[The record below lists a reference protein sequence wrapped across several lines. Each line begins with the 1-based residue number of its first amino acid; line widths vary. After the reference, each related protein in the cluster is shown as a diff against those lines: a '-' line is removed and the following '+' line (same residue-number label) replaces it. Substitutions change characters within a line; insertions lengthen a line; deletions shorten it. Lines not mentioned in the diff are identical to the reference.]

1 MNNSRRKFIKQSGS
15 LLPLLISPSIY
26 STFKLTHIKQIN
38 IDQINLFLINVNKER
53 NFSYGVWKNRQHVM
67 INIKG
72 GGHVGWG
79 ETKVSSNKP
88 NFDIAAWSKEFKKLR
103 GMNLGEAIDEVRN
116 QFLQGNWHPIISE
129 GLLMTLYDLMGKLEN
144 KPTIKIWGLKAT
156 NPVPAIFCILERD
169 TELVVKQARIA
180 LDQNMHR
187 YVKIKMFGE
196 LDVDKRNVS
205 ALRKFLGSDSFILG
219 DPNRGY
225 SHIFGRTS
233 RSNPAKYCGV
243 KVLNK
248 LSKIMISLN
257 QAGMNGVEDPASLMK
272 EELIFLQANVGKL
285 SIVPDK
291 IMRPASKS
299 IKYFDKRMGNYFNL
313 HPNQMGTFTEINEIS
328 KVINASNKGIMI
340 GDGSYIGAA
349 CTFWQQLAIGNEASW
364 VEAMEKPQEQDT
376 FLRCIEEK
384 STKLNNEGKVVA
396 DFKPGFGLKVNENK
410 LLSLS
415 DKHLKI

>member
-1 MNNSRRKFIKQSGS
+1 MNSSRRKFIKQSGS

-26 STFKLTHIKQIN
+26 SNFKLNHTKQIN

-72 GGHVGWG
+72 GGHIGWG

-88 NFDIAAWSKEFKKLR
+88 NFDIAAWSREFKKLR

-144 KPTIKIWGLKAT
+144 KPTIKIWGLKGT

-196 LDVDKRNVS
+196 HDVDKRNVS
-205 ALRKFLGSDSFILG
+205 ALRKFLGPDSFILG

-225 SHIFGRTS
+225 SHIVGRTS
-233 RSNPAKYCGV
+233 RSNPAKYCGL

-257 QAGMNGVEDPASLMK
+257 QAGMDGVEDPASLMK

-299 IKYFDKRMGNYFNL
+299 IKYFDERMGNYFNL

-328 KVINASNKGIMI
+328 KVIKASNKGIMI

-364 VEAMEKPQEQDT
+364 VEAMEKPQEQDA

-384 STKLNNEGKVVA
+384 STKLNNEGKVVS

>member
-26 STFKLTHIKQIN
+26 SNFKLTHTKHIN

-72 GGHVGWG
+72 GDHIGWG

-88 NFDIAAWSKEFKKLR
+88 NFDIAAWSKKFKKLR

-116 QFLQGNWHPIISE
+116 QFLQGNWHPIITE

-144 KPTIKIWGLKAT
+144 KPTVKIWGLKGT

-205 ALRKFLGSDSFILG
+205 ALRKFLGPDSFILG

-225 SHIFGRTS
+225 SHVVGRTS

-243 KVLNK
+243 KVLSK

-257 QAGMNGVEDPASLMK
+257 EAGMDGVEDPASLMK

-328 KVINASNKGIMI
+328 KVIKASNKGIMI

-364 VEAMEKPQEQDT
+364 VEAMEKPQEQDA
-376 FLRCIEEK
+376 FLKCVEEK
-384 STKLNNEGKVVA
+384 ATELNNDGKVAA

-415 DKHLKI
+415 NKYLKI